1 MRVYQVAASI
11 IRHKDK
17 ILIAQR
23 LKDAHMGLKWEFPG
37 GKIAPGESVEDCL
50 RRELKEE
57 LDLEIEVDG
66 EFTVIEHQYEDM
78 KIFLHCHWCRYLGG
92 IAKPKECRAFRWVNL
107 EELKDYDFAGADQK
121 VVRLLLEKHEKALP
135 GHGTRQK

>member
-37 GKIAPGESVEDCL
+37 GKIEPGESGLNPYFWRIC
-50 RRELKEE
+50 
-57 LDLEIEVDG
+57 
-66 EFTVIEHQYEDM
+66 T
-78 KIFLHCHWCRYLGG
+78 
-92 IAKPKECRAFRWVNL
+92 
-107 EELKDYDFAGADQK
+107 
-121 VVRLLLEKHEKALP
+121 
-135 GHGTRQK
+135 